1 MYSTSRWIIL
11 FAIFLSACGSSG
23 ITQSPA
29 VVSTSPIIADTQ
41 TTLLITPNPLMNT
54 KTSPT
59 DSSNLDPAA
68 TQMVDKAREH
78 MAKKF
83 AIAVDQITVFSVQAT
98 LWPDAGL
105 GCPQQGISYA
115 QVETPGYLILLEAG
129 GQTYNYHTDT
139 TETISLC
146 STNSP
151 GEIFLPPSP

>member
-1 MYSTSRWIIL
+1 MYPTYRWIIL
-11 FAIFLSACGSSG
+11 FSIFLAACGSSG
-23 ITQSPA
+23 ATETPTA
-29 VVSTSPIIADTQ
+29 VSTSPIITN
-41 TTLLITPNPLMNT
+41 TTLSITPDPAMNT
-54 KTSPT
+54 KTPPT

-68 TQMVDKAREH
+68 AQMVDQAREH

-98 LWPDAGL
+98 IWPDAGL

-139 TETISLC
+139 TESVTLC
-146 STNSP
+146 NTNSP

>member
-1 MYSTSRWIIL
+1 MYPIYRWITL
-11 FAIFLSACGSSG
+11 FAIFLAACGTEGVSE
-23 ITQSPA
+23 SPD

-41 TTLLITPNPLMNT
+41 TTLTNPTMST
-54 KTSPT
+54 KTAPT
-59 DSSNLDPAA
+59 DSSDLDPAA
-68 TQMVDKAREH
+68 AQMVDKARQH

-83 AIAVDQITVFSVQAT
+83 AIPADQITVFSVQSMV
-98 LWPDAGL
+98 WPDAGL

-139 TETISLC
+139 AETISLC
-146 STNSP
+146 NTNSP